1 MTATLSRRT
10 GIYMS
15 SQSSYNDANDKL
27 VSNNHPQLEGKMWT
41 IFPTDLKCRVHASL
55 SSPQLVD
62 HLHSGNAYTGIYAVG
77 NNTS

>member
-41 IFPTDLKCRVHASL
+41 IFPTDLKCRVYVSL
-55 SSPQLVD
+55 SNPLWLIIS
-62 HLHSGNAYTGIYAVG
+62 
-77 NNTS
+77 NTVRHTNYVRT

>member
-41 IFPTDLKCRVHASL
+41 IFPTDLKCQAYASL
-55 SSPQLVD
+55 SVVLIIANLLCHFRVA
-62 HLHSGNAYTGIYAVG
+62 GKK
-77 NNTS
+77 